1 MFPAVDE
8 AITTLEEVDVLIDRL
23 ESSIFKLDAAQG
35 SAVKTM
41 KAEVETLS
49 NIESVSSAMKQF
61 ISRTKDRENLKAVFG
76 GEKGKLA
83 KAWTPCQGL
92 SLCFSPSALSLCAFG
107 PRTVLPEVSPM

>member
-1 MFPAVDE
+1 M
-8 AITTLEEVDVLIDRL
+8 LIDRL

-83 KAWTPCQGL
+83 KAWTPCQGRSL